1 VLSQAKAETA
11 SKPKRF
17 ELLVF
22 DWDGTLTDSAD
33 LIVASMQVACI
44 DIGLPVPD
52 ADQVRHIIGLGF
64 REALAHLLPMLPVS
78 DYPRFVERYRYHFLS
93 RDAPI
98 PVFPGIIETIQK
110 LHNTGFLLA
119 VATGKSR
126 KGLNRDFQ
134 ETGLGQYFHASRCAD
149 ECFSKPHPGMLL
161 ELIEELHVAA
171 DKTLMIG
178 DTTHDLQMA
187 QSAGV
192 ASLAVSYGAHSK
204 EKLLALSPLDC
215 VNDTQEL
222 QQWLKS
228 HA

>member
-1 VLSQAKAETA
+1 MPSRTTAETA

-22 DWDGTLTDSAD
+22 DWDCTLTDSSD
-33 LIVASMQVACI
+33 IIVDSVRAACT
-44 DIGLPVPD
+44 DIGLPAPD
-52 ADQVRHIIGLGF
+52 ASQVRHIIGLGSN
-64 REALAHLLPMLPVS
+64 EAIAYLLPELPAS
-78 DYPRFVERYRYHFLS
+78 DYPQLVERYRHQFRS
-93 RDAPI
+93 RHAPI
-98 PVFPGIIETIQK
+98 SMFPGAIETIKQ
-110 LHNTGFLLA
+110 LHETGFLLA

-126 KGLNRDFQ
+126 RGLNRDFQ

-149 ECFSKPHPGMLL
+149 ECFSKPHPSMLL
-161 ELIEELHVAA
+161 ELIEELQVNT

-192 ASLAVSYGAHSK
+192 ASLAVCYGAHAK
-204 EKLLALSPLDC
+204 EKLLALSPLAC
-215 VNDTQEL
+215 VNDTLEL
-222 QQWLKS
+222 QQWLTT